1 MLSHKEQCQKYNEKR
16 LMMVDKVPGKW
27 ALFTKLNEDGTGRVA
42 VFSCFTNAHHY
53 ADVHGLTG
61 NLIAFVGNEEYDVLT
76 DAEVAL
82 FKQEHADEIGKY
94 FELESEYSESDLK
107 RESKRKRIH

>member
-1 MLSHKEQCQKYNEKR
+1 
-16 LMMVDKVPGKW
+16 MMVDKVPGKW
-27 ALFTKLNEDGTGRVA
+27 ALFTKLNEDGTGRFA